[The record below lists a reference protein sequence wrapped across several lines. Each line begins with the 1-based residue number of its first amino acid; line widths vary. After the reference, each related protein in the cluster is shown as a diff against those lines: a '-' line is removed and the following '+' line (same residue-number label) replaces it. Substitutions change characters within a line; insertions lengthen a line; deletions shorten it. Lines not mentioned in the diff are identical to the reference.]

1 MGNYMKQE
9 KPVEGVVIP
18 EETIRQSEERKRQHR
33 TVRQTQVYRDVAN
46 LKYLIIRH
54 MGNAPRKYAKYFDE
68 MLTTV
73 SNAKQSLALGLIGR
87 DPEQQYENM
96 SYAQVMIEDIQD
108 DATILHQL
116 GLIDKKEK
124 KSIRSLAQK
133 IAAQIVRLRDYY
145 KGQGI
150 DMNGE
155 TCEP

>member
-1 MGNYMKQE
+1 MGNYIKQE

-18 EETIRQSEERKRQHR
+18 EETIRQSEEHKRQHR

-68 MLTTV
+68 MLATV

-87 DPEQQYENM
+87 DTEQQYENM
-96 SYAQVMIEDIQD
+96 SYAQVMVEDIQD
-108 DATILHQL
+108 DAAILHQL

-150 DMNGE
+150 DMNGK
-155 TCEP
+155 TCEQ

>member
-1 MGNYMKQE
+1 MKQE
-9 KPVEGVVIP
+9 RSVDGVVIS
-18 EETIRQSEERKRQHR
+18 EETIRQSEEHKRQHR

-68 MLTTV
+68 MLATV

-96 SYAQVMIEDIQD
+96 SYAQVMVEDIQD

-116 GLIDKKEK
+116 ELIDKKEK

-150 DMNGE
+150 DMNGK

>member
-1 MGNYMKQE
+1 MGKYMKQE
-9 KPVEGVVIP
+9 IPAEGVKIP
-18 EETIRQSEERKRQHR
+18 EDVVRQSDEKKRQHR

-46 LKYLIIRH
+46 LKYLIVRH
-54 MGNAPRKYAKYFDE
+54 MSNAPRKYAKYFDE
-68 MLTTV
+68 MLATV

-96 SYAQVMIEDIQD
+96 SYAQVMVEDIQD
-108 DATILHQL
+108 DATILHQM

-150 DMNGE
+150 DMNGK
-155 TCEP
+155 TCEQ

>member
-1 MGNYMKQE
+1 MGKYMKQE
-9 KPVEGVVIP
+9 IPAEGVKIP
-18 EETIRQSEERKRQHR
+18 EDVVRQSDEKKRQHR

-46 LKYLIIRH
+46 LKYLIVRH
-54 MGNAPRKYAKYFDE
+54 MSNAPRKYAKYFDE
-68 MLTTV
+68 MLATV

-96 SYAQVMIEDIQD
+96 SYAQVMVEDIQD
-108 DATILHQL
+108 DAAILHQL

-150 DMNGE
+150 DMNGK

>member
-1 MGNYMKQE
+1 MKQE
-9 KPVEGVVIP
+9 RPVDGVVIP
-18 EETIRQSEERKRQHR
+18 EETIRQSDEHKRQHR

-68 MLTTV
+68 MLATV
-73 SNAKQSLALGLIGR
+73 SNAKQSLALGLTGR

-96 SYAQVMIEDIQD
+96 SYAQVMVEDIQD

-124 KSIRSLAQK
+124 KSTRSLAQK

-150 DMNGE
+150 DMNGK

>member
-1 MGNYMKQE
+1 MGNFIKQE
-9 KPVEGVVIP
+9 RPVDGVVIP
-18 EETIRQSEERKRQHR
+18 EETIRQSEEHKRQHR

-54 MGNAPRKYAKYFDE
+54 IGNAPRKYAKYFDE

-87 DPEQQYENM
+87 DAEQQYENM
-96 SYAQVMIEDIQD
+96 SYAQVMVEDIQD
-108 DATILHQL
+108 DATTLHQL

-124 KSIRSLAQK
+124 KIIRSLAQK

-150 DMNGE
+150 DMNGK

>member
-1 MGNYMKQE
+1 MGENVTHE
-9 KPVEGVVIP
+9 KSAAGVHVP
-18 EETIRQSEERKRQHR
+18 EEVVRQSDEKKQRHR

-46 LKYLIIRH
+46 LKYLIVRH
-54 MGNAPRKYAKYFDE
+54 MSNAPRKYAKYFDE
-68 MLTTV
+68 MLATV

-96 SYAQVMIEDIQD
+96 SYAQVMVEDIQD
-108 DATILHQL
+108 DAVILHQL

-124 KSIRSLAQK
+124 KSIRILAQK

-150 DMNGE
+150 DMNGK

>member
-1 MGNYMKQE
+1 MGENVTHE
-9 KPVEGVVIP
+9 KPTAGVHVP
-18 EETIRQSEERKRQHR
+18 EEVVRQSNEHKQQHR
-33 TVRQTQVYRDVAN
+33 TVRQTQVYRDMAN
-46 LKYLIIRH
+46 LKYLIVRH
-54 MGNAPRKYAKYFDE
+54 MSEAPRKYAKYFDE
-68 MLTTV
+68 MLVTV

-96 SYAQVMIEDIQD
+96 SYAQVMTEDIQD

>member
-1 MGNYMKQE
+1 MGNYTKQE

-18 EETIRQSEERKRQHR
+18 EETIRQSDEHKRQHR

-46 LKYLIIRH
+46 LKYLIVRH
-54 MGNAPRKYAKYFDE
+54 MGDAPRKYAKYFDE
-68 MLTTV
+68 MLATV

-96 SYAQVMIEDIQD
+96 SYAQVMVEDIQD
-108 DATILHQL
+108 DAVILHQL

>member
-1 MGNYMKQE
+1 MERHIKQE
-9 KPVEGVVIP
+9 KPVDGVKVP
-18 EETIRQSEERKRQHR
+18 DEVVRQSEEYKRQHR
-33 TVRQTQVYRDVAN
+33 TVRQTTVYRDVAN

-54 MGNAPRKYAKYFDE
+54 MSNAPRKYAKYFDE

-87 DPEQQYENM
+87 NAEQQYENM
-96 SYAQVMIEDIQD
+96 SYAQVMVEDLQD
-108 DATILHQL
+108 DAVILHQL
-116 GLIDKKEK
+116 GLICKKDK
-124 KSIRSLAQK
+124 KSIRGLAQK

-145 KGQGI
+145 NSQGI

>member
-9 KPVEGVVIP
+9 KPMEGVVIP
-18 EETIRQSEERKRQHR
+18 EEAIRKSNEHKQQHH

-46 LKYLIIRH
+46 LKYLIVLR
-54 MGNAPRKYAKYFDE
+54 MSNAPRKYAKYFDE

-73 SNAKQSLALGLIGR
+73 GNAKQSLALGLIGR

-96 SYAQVMIEDIQD
+96 SYAQVMVEDIQD
-108 DATILHQL
+108 DATILHQM

-124 KSIRSLAQK
+124 KTIRSLAQK
-133 IAAQIVRLRDYY
+133 IAAQIVRLRDYF

-150 DMNGE
+150 DMNGK
-155 TCEP
+155 TCEQ

>member
-1 MGNYMKQE
+1 MKQE
-9 KPVEGVVIP
+9 IPAGGVKIP
-18 EETIRQSEERKRQHR
+18 EETIRQSEEHKRQHR

-68 MLTTV
+68 MLMTV

-96 SYAQVMIEDIQD
+96 SYAQVMVEDIQD

-150 DMNGE
+150 DIHGE
-155 TCEP
+155 TYQQ

>member
-1 MGNYMKQE
+1 MGNNLKNN
-9 KPVEGVVIP
+9 KPAEGVHIP
-18 EETIRQSEERKRQHR
+18 EEVVRQSEEHKQQHR
-33 TVRQTQVYRDVAN
+33 TVRQTQVYRDMAN

-68 MLTTV
+68 MLMTI

-87 DPEQQYENM
+87 DAEQQYENM
-96 SYAQVMIEDIQD
+96 SYAQVMVEDIQD
-108 DATILHQL
+108 DAVILHQL

-145 KGQGI
+145 KSQGI
-150 DMNGE
+150 DMNGK

>member
-1 MGNYMKQE
+1 MGNDMKQE

-18 EETIRQSEERKRQHR
+18 EETIRKSNEHKQQHR

-46 LKYLIIRH
+46 LKYLIVLH
-54 MGNAPRKYAKYFDE
+54 MSNAPRKYAKYFDE
-68 MLTTV
+68 MLMTV

-87 DPEQQYENM
+87 EPEQQYENM
-96 SYAQVMIEDIQD
+96 SYAQVMVEDIQD

-116 GLIDKKEK
+116 GLIDKKGK
-124 KSIRSLAQK
+124 KTIRSLVQK

-150 DMNGE
+150 DMNGK

>member
-1 MGNYMKQE
+1 MGKYMKQE
-9 KPVEGVVIP
+9 IPAEGVKIP
-18 EETIRQSEERKRQHR
+18 EEVVRQSDEKKQQHR

-46 LKYLIIRH
+46 LKYLIVRH
-54 MGNAPRKYAKYFDE
+54 MSNAPRKYAKYFDE

-87 DPEQQYENM
+87 DPEQQCENM

-133 IAAQIVRLRDYY
+133 IAAQIIRLRDYY
-145 KGQGI
+145 KSQGI
-150 DMNGE
+150 DIHGE
-155 TCEP
+155 TYQ